1 MSLQCVTPAIET
13 ELKKLLDNLR
23 GYPYNDTEVIYLS
36 SQFVQVND
44 KKLRVFG
51 VSCLNFC
58 TMCTSRLFKT
68 SGFYLYKLKRSYK
81 SFKTV

>member
-1 MSLQCVTPAIET
+1 MESSKQFIET
-13 ELKKLLDNLR
+13 GSKKLLDKFFQ
-23 GYPYNDTEVIYLS
+23 PSYNETEAICLS
-36 SQFVQVND
+36 SQSVQVND

-58 TMCTSRLFKT
+58 TMCTLRLFKT
-68 SGFYLYKLKRSYK
+68 SGFCLYKLKRAYK

>member
-1 MSLQCVTPAIET
+1 MQN
-13 ELKKLLDNLR
+13 LLDNFR
-23 GYPYNDTEVIYLS
+23 RYPYNETEAICLS
-36 SQFVQVND
+36 SQSVQVND

-68 SGFYLYKLKRSYK
+68 SGFQAETRL
-81 SFKTV
+81 